1 MTIATR
7 FRTVGWAASVAG
19 AALGCYLVS
28 LQVASERAKVSETER
43 GLIVAQQ
50 DIRSLQ
56 TELNTRS
63 RLVQLERW
71 NADVLSLTAPKARQ
85 YLTGEMQLAS
95 LATPAPTQNAD
106 GAPDA
111 SGLQVAPAVAQVA
124 YRRVAAVP
132 TTKLVHS
139 VSLDLDAP
147 TARPML
153 RRASLTIPGDE
164 VVAYLDR
171 GGKSPR
177 P

>member
-7 FRTVGWAASVAG
+7 FKTVSWSAVAG
-19 AALGCYLVS
+19 AAALGCYLVS
-28 LQVASERAKVSETER
+28 LQVASERAQVSHTEKA
-43 GLIVAQQ
+43 LITAQQ

-71 NADVLSLTAPKARQ
+71 NTDVLALTAPKAHQ
-85 YLTGEMQLAS
+85 YLAGEMQLAS
-95 LATPAPTQNAD
+95 LATPAPATNAD
-106 GAPDA
+106 AAPDA

-124 YRRVAAVP
+124 YHRVIDAPA
-132 TTKLVHS
+132 TRLVHS
-139 VSLDLDAP
+139 VSLDLDAKP
-147 TARPML
+147 SQTML
-153 RRASLTIPGDE
+153 RRASLTIPSDQ
-164 VVAYLDR
+164 VIAYLDR

>member
-7 FRTVGWAASVAG
+7 FRTVGSAACVAV

-28 LQVASERAKVSETER
+28 LQVAAERARVADTER
-43 GLIVAQQ
+43 GLLTAQQ
-50 DIRSLQ
+50 DIRTLQ

-71 NADVLSLTAPKARQ
+71 NADVLSLTAPKAHQ
-85 YLTGEMQLAS
+85 YLAGEMQLAS
-95 LATPAPTQNAD
+95 LAAPMPTQSAN

-124 YRRVAAVP
+124 YRRAAAVP
-132 TTKLVHS
+132 TTRLVHS

-147 TARPML
+147 TERPVL
-153 RRASLTIPGDE
+153 HRASLTIPGDE

-171 GGKSPR
+171 GGKPPR

>member
-7 FRTVGWAASVAG
+7 FKTVSWSAGAAV

-28 LQVASERAKVSETER
+28 LQVASERAQVTRTEHA
-43 GLIVAQQ
+43 LIVGQQ

-71 NADVLSLTAPKARQ
+71 NADVLALTAPKAH
-85 YLTGEMQLAS
+85 LFLAGEMQLAS
-95 LATPAPTQNAD
+95 LSTSTPAPGAD
-106 GAPDA
+106 ATPDA
-111 SGLQVAPAVAQVA
+111 SGLQAAPAMAAVA
-124 YRRVAAVP
+124 YHRVIDAPA
-132 TTKLVHS
+132 TKLVHS
-139 VSLDLDAP
+139 VSLDLDAKP
-147 TARPML
+147 ERAML

>member
-7 FRTVGWAASVAG
+7 FKTVSWSAGAAV

-28 LQVASERAKVSETER
+28 LQVASERARVADTEHALLS
-43 GLIVAQQ
+43 GEQ
-50 DIRSLQ
+50 DIRALQ

-71 NADVLSLTAPKARQ
+71 NADVLALTAPKAHQ
-85 YLTGEMQLAS
+85 YLAGEMQLAS
-95 LATPAPTQNAD
+95 LSTTTPAPSAD

-111 SGLQVAPAVAQVA
+111 SGLQAAPAVAQVA
-124 YRRVAAVP
+124 YRRVADAP
-132 TTKLVHS
+132 ATRLVHS

-147 TARPML
+147 AARTML
-153 RRASLTIPGDE
+153 RRASLTIPAE
-164 VVAYLDR
+164 QTIAYLDR

>member
-7 FRTVGWAASVAG
+7 FKTVSWAAVAGG

-28 LQVASERAKVSETER
+28 LQVAAERARVADTEHA
-43 GLIVAQQ
+43 LITAQQ
-50 DIRSLQ
+50 DIRALN
-56 TELNTRS
+56 TELGTRS

-71 NADVLSLTAPKARQ
+71 NADVLSLTAPKAGQ
-85 YLTGEMQLAS
+85 YLAGEMQLAS
-95 LATPAPTQNAD
+95 LTTTAPAPNAD
-106 GAPDA
+106 ATPDA
-111 SGLQVAPAVAQVA
+111 SGLQAAPAVAAVA
-124 YRRVAAVP
+124 YHRVVDAPA
-132 TTKLVHS
+132 TRLVHS

-147 TARPML
+147 AQRAVL
-153 RRASLTIPGDE
+153 QRASLTIPGDQ

>member
-7 FRTVGWAASVAG
+7 FKTVSWSAGAAA

-28 LQVASERAKVSETER
+28 LQVAAERAKVADTEHSLLT
-43 GLIVAQQ
+43 GQQ
-50 DIRSLQ
+50 DIRALT

-71 NADVLSLTAPKARQ
+71 NADVLALTAPKAHQ
-85 YLTGEMQLAS
+85 YLAGEMQLAS
-95 LATPAPTQNAD
+95 LSTTAPAPSAD
-106 GAPDA
+106 AAPDA
-111 SGLQVAPAVAQVA
+111 SGLQAAPAVAAVA
-124 YRRVAAVP
+124 YRKVVDAPATR
-132 TTKLVHS
+132 LVHS

-147 TARPML
+147 AQRPVL
-153 RRASLTIPGDE
+153 QRASLTIPSDQ

-171 GGKSPR
+171 GGKSRR